1 LGWPLLLEEVISLAR
16 YVGDVSAQV
25 VHIDDPPCPEI
36 EKIDAADRIYFKTLD
51 AALAAGYSECSTCF
65 LRESE

>member
-1 LGWPLLLEEVISLAR
+1 LSWPVLFEEVISLAR
-16 YVGDVSAQV
+16 YVGDISTQV

-51 AALAAGYSECSTCF
+51 AALEAGYSECSTCI
-65 LRESE
+65 LKKSE